1 MKPFG
6 RTLVVK
12 LIGRQPSYGFMV
24 KKLKQIWERKG
35 KIDVFDLEND
45 FYLVNFQHMDDYME
59 ALIGGPWVIIDAY
72 LSVGRWRPD
81 FSPKRERIRSVVAW
95 VRFPDLPAPLFDKK
109 FLLNLGNSIGKAI
122 RLDVHTAQRTRGKFA
137 RMCVELDLDKPL
149 VPEFNVEGQ
158 TFSVL
163 YESLGQICNKCGRVG
178 HMKEGCDAFHKR
190 NMEVAMTVDEDG
202 ANQKNEV
209 EKEEEKG
216 LWRTVQRTRRPRK
229 QTMGTDLGETHIEGM
244 EGNEQGQI
252 LSKEGAQEGQE
263 RGVHVKQ
270 NKHGKS
276 VDMGSLNKEHEKT
289 KPRNKGRVSQDSK
302 RVEESTEKVGVLKS
316 INGKGGIVRAGNKQS
331 IDPILRVPE
340 NNVVSYGWQDVHMAD
355 KENLHP
361 GGHMES
367 TRDTVGMD
375 PSSSQLD
382 DKTEVASSDVSM
394 RSEEGEEMLF
404 TAVYASPTE
413 SKRHRLWESLYNLA
427 CDITEPWLLAG
438 DFNDIKT
445 PLEQKG
451 EVVLMR
457 YGVANLMTGLKTVAL
472 LILRLKALSSLGRDQ
487 NGRGWRG
494 CSRDWIDVCV
504 LLVGRINL
512 KGLKSGYCRV
522 YAQIITHY
530 CWRGEDEAPS
540 KLVTLK
546 QNLLRWNEEVF
557 GKLIARKRR
566 LYNRLYGIQ
575 RALDEKNQSL
585 PY

>member
-12 LIGRQPSYGFMV
+12 LMGRQPSYGFMV

-59 ALIGGPWVIIDAY
+59 ALIEGPWVIIDAS

-190 NMEVAMTVDEDG
+190 NMEVAMTIDEDG

-229 QTMGTDLGETHIEGM
+229 QTMGPQKQQSGSRYAVLQTDLGETHIEGM
-244 EGNEQGQI
+244 EGNDQGQI

-302 RVEESTEKVGVLKS
+302 RVEESIEKVG
-316 INGKGGIVRAGNKQS
+316 
-331 IDPILRVPE
+331 
-340 NNVVSYGWQDVHMAD
+340 DVHMAD

-394 RSEEGEEMLF
+394 RSEEFLHCKIHLGGEEMLF

-457 YGVANLMTGLKTVAL
+457 YGVANLMTGLKIVAL

-494 CSRDWIDVCV
+494 CS
-504 LLVGRINL
+504 
-512 KGLKSGYCRV
+512 GYCRV

-530 CWRGEDEAPS
+530 W
-540 KLVTLK
+540 
-546 QNLLRWNEEVF
+546 
-557 GKLIARKRR
+557 
-566 LYNRLYGIQ
+566 
-575 RALDEKNQSL
+575 
-585 PY
+585 